1 MVAVPVSSNHRDMTC
16 SAAARSKLPRAA
28 LGDVAACSE
37 VIGVRTHQPTP
48 DQSPSILQG
57 ACGALFSVVPF
68 VSKRALG
75 LVCGFVGAGGN
86 TGSAITQVWTLT
98 ESMHQVLHADLP
110 RGLVVG
116 GSPQI

>member
-1 MVAVPVSSNHRDMTC
+1 MATLSCLSMPLTRPLMSTYLFR
-16 SAAARSKLPRAA
+16 P
-28 LGDVAACSE
+28 
-37 VIGVRTHQPTP
+37 TH
-48 DQSPSILQG
+48 DQIVLHALQG

-86 TGSAITQVWTLT
+86 TGSAITQVRTHT

-110 RGLVVG
+110 RGKLVG
-116 GSPQI
+116 SSPQI